1 MQGQGFVLVD
11 KDCEC
16 IVSTQSVRIALIFHN
31 GFFEV
36 RFLVMEHVFYFFFR
50 QFPMWFARIALV
62 FHNGFCRVRFP
73 AMEQVF
79 FMFLPPPCCIMQQV
93 GVSAK
98 KEMQQIPDFYFKK
111 KYYNW
116 VVLCGTLPR

>member
-1 MQGQGFVLVD
+1 MVLFNAVCEDSVD
-11 KDCEC
+11 
-16 IVSTQSVRIALIFHN
+16 FHN

-50 QFPMWFARIALV
+50 QFPMWSVRIALV

-73 AMEQVF
+73 IMEQVF
-79 FMFLPPPCCIMQQV
+79 FMFLPLPCCVMQQV

-98 KEMQQIPDFYFKK
+98 KKMRQIPDFYFKK

-116 VVLCGTLPR
+116 VVFCGTSPR